1 MSSVNIFSLSM
12 AYLLILLASF
22 QRAEVFISSKSS
34 LLIHFFI
41 VVPVQLSPFSPQL
54 GPWPTLKPTPFGFVH
69 VSFMHVPWWTF
80 PSFPPLS
87 LSYVFLAASKQSLPH
102 TKLSRFSPK
111 LSSMSFRVPHFTFWS
126 MIHFQLIF
134 VRGIKSD
141 LESLFFARECLVVSV
156 PSVNHIYVSQFLSS
170 LICSVE
176 YSFANTTLCWLLKV

>member
-69 VSFMHVPWWTF
+69 VSLLCMFLDGPSPLF
-80 PSFPPLS
+80 PHYP
-87 LSYVFLAASKQSLPH
+87 
-102 TKLSRFSPK
+102 SP
-111 LSSMSFRVPHFTFWS
+111 MSFLLHLNSHCHTQSYLGFLPSYLLWVLEFRILHFGLWF
-126 MIHFQLIF
+126 IF
-134 VRGIKSD
+134 S
-141 LESLFFARECLVVSV
+141 
-156 PSVNHIYVSQFLSS
+156 
-170 LICSVE
+170 
-176 YSFANTTLCWLLKV
+176 